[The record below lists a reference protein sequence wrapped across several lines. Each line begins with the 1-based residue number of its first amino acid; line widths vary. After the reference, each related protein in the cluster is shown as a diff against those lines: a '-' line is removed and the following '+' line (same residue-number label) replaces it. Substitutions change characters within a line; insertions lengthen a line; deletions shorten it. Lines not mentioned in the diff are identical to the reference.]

1 MIINQEPLSFAEVKA
16 MIKEKQELEKFIKTF
31 SKIKPEDAESLKQD
45 IEKLG
50 ILKIKQEHIVK
61 IVDLLPEDASDLNK
75 IFVDVS
81 LNEEETKKILDVI
94 KKYK

>member
-1 MIINQEPLSFAEVKA
+1 MIINQEPLSFAEVRA
-16 MIKEKQELEKFIKTF
+16 MAKEKEELEKFIKTF
-31 SKIKPEDAESLKQD
+31 SKIKLEDAKSLIQD

-50 ILKIKQEHIVK
+50 ILKIKKEHIVK

-81 LNEEETKKILDVI
+81 LNEEETKRILDVT